1 MVTSESTTQP
11 IICCIGEDVAGR
23 PTQFVLERAFDA
35 ERMHWQALSV
45 EVRVEKLSLICE
57 AMLAMGFRGLR
68 FYDKLEREAGQH
80 LTKPGSLERFV
91 GNVTS
96 ALNVSDDWQ
105 VWDHRGPAWLNTLT
119 LNTLTQGSPRFEPT
133 AIWINGDELPPRSLF
148 AALMLQPAES
158 KRWVWT
164 EAPSELNSLE
174 HPRVRSAIADGRIL
188 FAESLPIAERL
199 QELLGCS
206 PIDSSDSD
214 APRAQLALITSAD
227 SLPSSIAEIVPHWS
241 VQLAVP
247 DKLKLPTSLAELVIH
262 RISEADIAIAA
273 EAYDFFRWTN
283 RTTDIGILR
292 DAYDEYCDF

>member
-45 EVRVEKLSLICE
+45 EVRIEKFALICE

-96 ALNVSDDWQ
+96 ALNVCDGWQ
-105 VWDHRGPAWLNTLT
+105 VWDHRGPAWLS
-119 LNTLTQGSPRFEPT
+119 TLTQGSPRTEPT
-133 AIWINGDELPPRSLF
+133 AIWINGDELQPRSLF

-164 EAPSELNSLE
+164 EAPAELNSLE

-188 FAESLPIAERL
+188 FADSLPVAERL

-206 PIDSSDSD
+206 AIDSSDSD
-214 APRAQLALITSAD
+214 APRAQLALVTSAA
-227 SLPSSIAEIVPHWS
+227 SLPSSITEIVSHWS
-241 VQLAVP
+241 VQLTVP
-247 DKLKLPTSLAELVIH
+247 GKLKLPSSWAELVIH

-273 EAYDFFRWTN
+273 EAYDFSRWTN